1 MTWLG
6 GIAEISA
13 MLFLSLTFE
22 FSFFF
27 TIFVKTFSKL
37 KFMKRYIAT
46 ILALVASATLS
57 AQQVYRT
64 EFSVFDLR
72 EAALRNDHSKTEHH
86 IRFAPKTIEAV
97 GKVEVV
103 GQTVNMPT
111 AWSDYNVYLHIQ
123 NTIKA
128 YDLVVNEQLVASVE
142 DSYTPADFLLSPYLR
157 QGDNEILLLL
167 RRSQSIELHN
177 GSKSNLVEQ
186 FRGSYLFAQH
196 RKHIFDYDARIVES
210 GKTLNLELD
219 IAVRNDFNFEE
230 VVQVGYDIYS
240 PENKLIDYAVREFPV
255 AGRSVDTLRIRTS
268 LGEESRF
275 LWSDKSPK
283 LYRLTL
289 YTKRDGKPRE
299 YISFR
304 IGAGTS
310 SFAEG
315 KLLRNGKPIV
325 VKSARYNA
333 RTTYNEA
340 LAEIKALKATGVNT
354 LLPDNPQPEWFY
366 DICDGLGIYVV
377 ERANI
382 NPDENPTNRKIGGT
396 PSNNPELVGEY
407 LARIKAMYYRTRNHS
422 CIVAYA
428 LGGDAAGNG
437 YNMYKAY
444 QWLKSVEKHR
454 AVICTSADGEWNS
467 DLDKIE

>member
-1 MTWLG
+1 MTRF
-6 GIAEISA
+6 I
-13 MLFLSLTFE
+13 T
-22 FSFFF
+22 
-27 TIFVKTFSKL
+27 
-37 KFMKRYIAT
+37 T
-46 ILALVASATLS
+46 ILALATIICGQAS

-72 EAALRNDHSKTEHH
+72 EAALNNDHSRTEHH
-86 IRFAPKTIEAV
+86 IPFAPKTIEAV
-97 GKVEVV
+97 GKTEIV

-111 AWSDYNVYLHIQ
+111 AWSDYNVYLHVQ

-128 YDLVVNEQLVASVE
+128 YDLVVNEQLVASIE
-142 DSYTPADFLLSPYLR
+142 DSYTPADFLISPYLR

-167 RRSQSIELHN
+167 RRSQCIELHN

-186 FRGSYLFAQH
+186 FSGSYLFAQH
-196 RKHIFDYDARIVES
+196 RKHIFDYDARIVQN

-230 VVQVGYDIYS
+230 IVQVGYDIYS
-240 PENKLIDYAVREFPV
+240 PDNKLIDYAVREFPV
-255 AGRSVDTLRIRTS
+255 AGRGVDTLRIRTS

-275 LWSDKSPK
+275 LWSDKNPH

-299 YISFR
+299 YISFYL
-304 IGAGTS
+304 GAGS
-310 SFAEG
+310 STFANGE
-315 KLLRNGKPIV
+315 LLRNGKPIA
-325 VKSARYNA
+325 KKAARYNA

-340 LAEIKALKATGVNT
+340 LAEIKALKAQGINT

-366 DICDGLGIYVV
+366 DICDGLGVYVI

-382 NPDENPTNRKIGGT
+382 NPDEQPQNRKIGGT
-396 PSNNPELVGEY
+396 PSNNPNLAAEY

-422 CIVAYA
+422 CIIAYA
-428 LGGDAAGNG
+428 LGGDMAGNG

-444 QWLKSVEKHR
+444 QWLKGVEKER

-467 DLDKIE
+467 DVNL

>member
-1 MTWLG
+1 MRK
-6 GIAEISA
+6 
-13 MLFLSLTFE
+13 
-22 FSFFF
+22 
-27 TIFVKTFSKL
+27 V
-37 KFMKRYIAT
+37 AT
-46 ILALVASATLS
+46 IIFALALAAQIS

-72 EAALRNDHSKTEHH
+72 EAALKNDHSRTERH
-86 IRFAPKTIEAV
+86 IRFAPKVMEAV

-103 GQTVNMPT
+103 GQKIDLPT
-111 AWSDYNVYLHIQ
+111 AWSDFNVYIHIQ

-157 QGDNEILLLL
+157 QGSNEILLLL
-167 RRSQSIELHN
+167 RRSEAIELN
-177 GSKSNLVEQ
+177 EGGQSNLVEQ
-186 FRGSYLFAQH
+186 FRGSYIFAQH
-196 RKHIFDYDARIVES
+196 RKHIYDYDARIVRSEN
-210 GKTLNLELD
+210 GKTLGLELD
-219 IAVRNDFNFEE
+219 IVVHNDFNLEE

-240 PENKLIDYAVREFPV
+240 PDNKLIDYAVREVSV

-268 LGEESRF
+268 LGEESCY
-275 LWSDKSPK
+275 LWSSANPR

-304 IGAGTS
+304 VGAGES
-310 SFAEG
+310 SFKDG
-315 KLLRNGKPIV
+315 KLLRNGKEIV

-333 RTTYNEA
+333 RTTYAEA
-340 LAEIKALKATGVNT
+340 LAAIKALKAKGVNT

-366 DICDGLGIYVV
+366 DICDGLGVYVV

-382 NPDENPTNRKIGGT
+382 NPVEESSNRKIGGT
-396 PSNNPELVGEY
+396 PSNNPELVEEY
-407 LARIKAMYYRTRNHS
+407 LARVKAMYYRTRNHS

-428 LGGDAAGNG
+428 LGGDKAGNG

-444 QWLKSVEKHR
+444 QWLKGVEKGR
-454 AVICTSADGEWNS
+454 AVICTSADGEWNT
-467 DLDKIE
+467 DL

>member
-1 MTWLG
+1 
-6 GIAEISA
+6 
-13 MLFLSLTFE
+13 
-22 FSFFF
+22 
-27 TIFVKTFSKL
+27 
-37 KFMKRYIAT
+37 MKRA
-46 ILALVASATLS
+46 ILALFALSALFAVE

-72 EAALRNDHSKTEHH
+72 EGALQNDHARTERHLL
-86 IRFAPKTIEAV
+86 FNPKTVEV
-97 GKVEVV
+97 VDKVEVV
-103 GQTVNMPT
+103 GQKVDLPT

-157 QGDNEILLLL
+157 QGENEILLLL
-167 RRSQSIELHN
+167 RRSEVINLHD

-186 FRGSYLFAQH
+186 FHGSYLFAQH
-196 RKHIFDYDARIVES
+196 RKHIYDYDARIVPTEN
-210 GKTLNLELD
+210 GKGLALELD

-255 AGRSVDTLRIRTS
+255 AGRSIDTLRINTL
-268 LGEESRF
+268 LGDESRF
-275 LWSDKSPK
+275 LWSASNPK

-289 YTKRDGKPRE
+289 YTKRDSKPRE
-299 YISFR
+299 YISFYV
-304 IGAGTS
+304 GAGTTT
-310 SFAEG
+310 FADG
-315 KLLRNGKPIV
+315 AILRNGKAIT

-333 RTTYNEA
+333 RTTYDEA
-340 LAEIKALKATGVNT
+340 LAEIKALKAKGINT

-366 DICDGLGIYVV
+366 DICDKVGVYVI

-382 NPDENPTNRKIGGT
+382 NPVEESQNRKIGGT
-396 PSNNPELVGEY
+396 PSNNPELLGEY
-407 LARIKAMYYRTRNHS
+407 LSRIKTMYYRTRNHS
-422 CIVAYA
+422 CIIAYA
-428 LGGDAAGNG
+428 LGGDQAGNG

-444 QWLKSVEKHR
+444 QWLKGVEKNR
-454 AVICTSADGEWNS
+454 AVICTSANGEWNS
-467 DLDKIE
+467 DL

>member
-1 MTWLG
+1 
-6 GIAEISA
+6 
-13 MLFLSLTFE
+13 
-22 FSFFF
+22 
-27 TIFVKTFSKL
+27 
-37 KFMKRYIAT
+37 MKRA
-46 ILALVASATLS
+46 ILTLITLSVSYLVS

-72 EAALRNDHSKTEHH
+72 EAALKNDHSRTERH

-97 GKVEVV
+97 GKVEVL
-103 GQTVNMPT
+103 GQSVNMPT

-167 RRSQSIELHN
+167 RRSECIELN
-177 GSKSNLVEQ
+177 SGSKSNLVEQ

-196 RKHIFDYDARIVES
+196 RKHIYDYDARIVQVEG
-210 GKTLNLELD
+210 GKNLLLELD

-240 PENKLIDYAVREFPV
+240 PDNKLIDYAVREFPV
-255 AGRSVDTLRIRTS
+255 AGRSIDTLRIRTS
-268 LGEESRF
+268 LGEESRY
-275 LWSDKSPK
+275 LWSSANPK

-304 IGAGTS
+304 LGAGCTT
-310 SFAEG
+310 FADG
-315 KLLRNGKPIV
+315 KIFRNGKPV
-325 VKSARYNA
+325 QVKSAQYNA
-333 RTTYNEA
+333 RTTYAEA
-340 LAEIKALKATGVNT
+340 LSEIKALKAKGINT

-366 DICDGLGIYVV
+366 DICDGLGMYVI

-382 NPDENPTNRKIGGT
+382 NPVEESQNRKIGGT
-396 PSNNPELVGEY
+396 PSNNPELAGEY
-407 LARIKAMYYRTRNHS
+407 LARVKAMYYRTRNHS
-422 CIVAYA
+422 CIIAYA
-428 LGGDAAGNG
+428 LGGDQAGNG
-437 YNMYKAY
+437 YNMYNAY
-444 QWLKSVEKHR
+444 KWLKGVEKER
-454 AVICTSADGEWNS
+454 AVICTSADGEWNT
-467 DLDKIE
+467 DL

>member
-1 MTWLG
+1 
-6 GIAEISA
+6 
-13 MLFLSLTFE
+13 
-22 FSFFF
+22 
-27 TIFVKTFSKL
+27 
-37 KFMKRYIAT
+37 MKRAIFALLL
-46 ILALVASATLS
+46 LAVSLAVS

-72 EAALRNDHSKTEHH
+72 EAVLKNDHSKTEHH
-86 IRFAPKTIEAV
+86 IVFAPKTLEAV

-103 GQTVNMPT
+103 GQTIELPT

-142 DSYTPADFLLSPYLR
+142 DSYTPSDFLLSPYLR
-157 QGDNEILLLL
+157 QGKNEILLLL
-167 RRSQSIELHN
+167 RRSEAINLHE

-196 RKHIFDYDARIVES
+196 RKHIYDYDARIAQN
-210 GKTLNLELD
+210 GKTLSLELD

-230 VVQVGYDIYS
+230 PVLVGYDIYS
-240 PENKLIDYAVREFPV
+240 PENKLIDYAVREFTV
-255 AGRSVDTLRIRTS
+255 AGRSIDTLRIRTS

-275 LWSDKSPK
+275 LWSAKNPK

-299 YISFR
+299 YLSFYL
-304 IGAGTS
+304 GAGEST
-310 SFAEG
+310 FADG
-315 KLLRNGKPIV
+315 KILRNGTPID
-325 VKSARYNA
+325 VKSVRYNA

-340 LAEIKALKATGVNT
+340 LSEIKAFKAKGINT

-366 DICDGLGIYVV
+366 DICDNLGVYVI

-382 NPDENPTNRKIGGT
+382 NPTEEPNNRKIGGT

-407 LARIKAMYYRTRNHS
+407 LARVKAMYYRTRNHS

-428 LGGDAAGNG
+428 LGGDEAGNG

-444 QWLKSVEKHR
+444 QWLKSVEKNR
-454 AVICTSADGEWNS
+454 AVICTSADGEWNT
-467 DLDKIE
+467 DL

>member
-1 MTWLG
+1 MRK
-6 GIAEISA
+6 
-13 MLFLSLTFE
+13 
-22 FSFFF
+22 
-27 TIFVKTFSKL
+27 V
-37 KFMKRYIAT
+37 AT
-46 ILALVASATLS
+46 IIFALALAAQIS

-72 EAALRNDHSKTEHH
+72 EAALKNDHSRTERH
-86 IRFAPKTIEAV
+86 IRFAPKVMEAV

-103 GQTVNMPT
+103 GQKIDLPT
-111 AWSDYNVYLHIQ
+111 AWSDFNVYIHIQ

-157 QGDNEILLLL
+157 QGSNEILLLL
-167 RRSQSIELHN
+167 RRSEAIELN
-177 GSKSNLVEQ
+177 EGGQSNLVEQ
-186 FRGSYLFAQH
+186 FRGSYIFAQH
-196 RKHIFDYDARIVES
+196 RKHIYDYDARIVRSES
-210 GKTLNLELD
+210 GKTLGLELD
-219 IAVRNDFNFEE
+219 IVVRNDFNFEE

-240 PENKLIDYAVREFPV
+240 PDNKLIDYAMREVSV

-268 LGEESRF
+268 LGEESRY
-275 LWSDKSPK
+275 LWSSANPR

-304 IGAGTS
+304 VGAGES
-310 SFAEG
+310 SFKDG
-315 KLLRNGKPIV
+315 KLLRNGKEIV

-333 RTTYNEA
+333 RTTYAEA
-340 LAEIKALKATGVNT
+340 LAAIKALKAKGVNT

-366 DICDGLGIYVV
+366 DICDGLGVYVV

-382 NPDENPTNRKIGGT
+382 NPVEESSNRKIGGT
-396 PSNNPELVGEY
+396 PSNNPELVDEY
-407 LARIKAMYYRTRNHS
+407 LARVKAMYYRTRNHS

-428 LGGDAAGNG
+428 LGGDKAGNG

-444 QWLKSVEKHR
+444 QWLKGVEKGR
-454 AVICTSADGEWNS
+454 AVICTSADGEWNT
-467 DLDKIE
+467 DL